1 MSLLTAA
8 ADRHARVRSALERHH
23 ANMAATYEGGEPF
36 GVLLGREGVEPFG
49 AQAASAAAITASF
62 SVAHTPGLVEGS
74 ELVLG
79 GVVHLVSG
87 LVQPDESGWVT
98 VSVYP
103 KG

>member
-1 MSLLTAA
+1 
-8 ADRHARVRSALERHH
+8 
-23 ANMAATYEGGEPF
+23 MAASPFARLHQRLNSAVERALADTVAVFQGGEPF

-49 AQAASAAAITASF
+49 AQAASS
-62 SVAHTPGLVEGS
+62 AHTPGLVEGS

-103 KG
+103 KP

>member
-1 MSLLTAA
+1 
-8 ADRHARVRSALERHH
+8 
-23 ANMAATYEGGEPF
+23 MAASPFARLHQRLNSAVERALSDTVAVFQGG
-36 GVLLGREGVEPFG
+36 EPFG

-87 LVQPDESGWVT
+87 QVQPDESGWVT

-103 KG
+103 KP

>member
-1 MSLLTAA
+1 
-8 ADRHARVRSALERHH
+8 
-23 ANMAATYEGGEPF
+23 MAASPFARLHQRLNSAVERALSDTVGVFQGGEPF
-36 GVLLGREGVEPFG
+36 GVLLGREGVAPFG
-49 AQAASAAAITASF
+49 AQAASSAAITASF

-103 KG
+103 KP

>member
-23 ANMAATYEGGEPF
+23 ANAVAVYQGGEPF
-36 GVLLGREGVEPFG
+36 GVLLGREGIEPFG
-49 AQAASAAAITASF
+49 GQAVNTAALTASF
-62 SVAHTPGLVEGS
+62 SLAHAPGLVEGG

-87 LVQPDESGWVT
+87 PVQPDESGWVT
-98 VSVYP
+98 VPVYP
-103 KG
+103 KA

>member
-1 MSLLTAA
+1 
-8 ADRHARVRSALERHH
+8 
-23 ANMAATYEGGEPF
+23 MAASPFARLHQRLNSAVERALADTVGVFQGGEPF

-49 AQAASAAAITASF
+49 AQAVNTAALTASF
-62 SVAHTPGLVEGS
+62 SVAHAPGLVEGS

-87 LVQPDESGWVT
+87 QVQPDESGWVT

-103 KG
+103 KP

>member
-1 MSLLTAA
+1 
-8 ADRHARVRSALERHH
+8 
-23 ANMAATYEGGEPF
+23 MAASPFARLHQRLNSAVERALSDTVGVFQGG
-36 GVLLGREGVEPFG
+36 EPFG
-49 AQAASAAAITASF
+49 AQAASSAAITASF

-87 LVQPDESGWVT
+87 PVQPDESGWVT

-103 KG
+103 KP

>member
-1 MSLLTAA
+1 
-8 ADRHARVRSALERHH
+8 
-23 ANMAATYEGGEPF
+23 MAASPFARLHQRLNSAVERALSDTVAVFQGGEPF

-49 AQAASAAAITASF
+49 AQAASSAAITASF
-62 SVAHTPGLVEGS
+62 SVAHAPGLVEGS

-87 LVQPDESGWVT
+87 QVQPDESGWVT

-103 KG
+103 KP

>member
-1 MSLLTAA
+1 MIATPFAA
-8 ADRHARVRSALERHH
+8 AMHMLNASVSAALSDTV
-23 ANMAATYEGGEPF
+23 AVFKGGEPF
-36 GVLLGREGVEPFG
+36 GVLLGREGIEPFG
-49 AQAASAAAITASF
+49 AQAASSAAITASF

-87 LVQPDESGWVT
+87 QVQPDESGWVT

-103 KG
+103 KP

>member
-1 MSLLTAA
+1 MTIAPFARLHQRLNSAVERAL
-8 ADRHARVRSALERHH
+8 ADTVGVFQ
-23 ANMAATYEGGEPF
+23 GGGPF

-49 AQAASAAAITASF
+49 AQSVNTAALTASF
-62 SVAHTPGLVEGS
+62 SLAHAPGLVEGS

-87 LVQPDESGWVT
+87 PVQPDESGWVT

-103 KG
+103 KP

>member
-1 MSLLTAA
+1 MTLAPFA
-8 ADRHARVRSALERHH
+8 ALESRLNG
-23 ANMAATYEGGEPF
+23 AVQKRLSNATATHQGGEPF

-87 LVQPDESGWVT
+87 QVQPDESGWVT

-103 KG
+103 KP

>member
-1 MSLLTAA
+1 MIATPFAA
-8 ADRHARVRSALERHH
+8 AMHMLNASVSAALSD
-23 ANMAATYEGGEPF
+23 TVGVFQGGEPF

-49 AQAASAAAITASF
+49 AQAASSAAITASF

-103 KG
+103 KP